1 MSETGIDQTLG
12 PVLARTGEERA
23 VLESFL
29 DFHRAVVLRKL
40 RGLSQADATRRLV
53 PSATTLA
60 GLVKHLTLVERN
72 WFPRLLA
79 SSPED
84 VYLTSEDDAA
94 ASFALTDEDTVERL
108 AAAYEAACA
117 RSREVAARFDLDHVV
132 PHPQLGE
139 VSLRWIL
146 VHMIEETAR
155 HAGHADILREL
166 TDGSTGAL

>member
-1 MSETGIDQTLG
+1 MTEIRLDPTAGL
-12 PVLARTGEERA
+12 VLARTGDERS

-40 RGLSQADATRRLV
+40 RGLSEVDATRRLV

-72 WFPRLLA
+72 WFPSLFA
-79 SSPED
+79 PGPGD
-84 VYLTSEDDAA
+84 VYLTSQEDAT
-94 ASFALTDEDTVERL
+94 ASFALADGDTVERI
-108 AAAYEAACA
+108 AAAYEAQCA

-139 VSLRWIL
+139 VSLRWVL

-155 HAGHADILREL
+155 HTGHADILREL
-166 TDGSTGAL
+166 TDGSTGAF